1 VPPAVFE
8 VDSARPEDEMGWSV
22 MATGLLHREYGET
35 RTAHLRSRLEP
46 WAQGVR
52 DLILYLEV
60 RDLTGRRVGGPS
72 ER

>member
-1 VPPAVFE
+1 
-8 VDSARPEDEMGWSV
+8 V

-35 RTAHLRSRLEP
+35 RTAQLRSRLEP

-60 RDLTGRRVGGPS
+60 RDLTGRRVGGP
-72 ER
+72 